1 MKDKKYMKLR
11 ASRMSNM
18 KTPKD
23 SEGETNTLSFATYMK
38 KKVSSRGTITITSDQ
53 EHATEE
59 AEGGT
64 PLQTN
69 ETK

>member
-23 SEGETNTLSFATYMK
+23 EDETNTLSFATYMK
-38 KKVSSRGTITITSDQ
+38 KKVSSQGVVTVTSDQ
-53 EHATEE
+53 EQATEN
-59 AEGGT
+59 T
-64 PLQTN
+64 V
-69 ETK
+69 